1 MISSI
6 QWIPKGAANPRPK
19 RFELSK
25 REMGYVEGDG
35 DRPSFPPS
43 TMDDDNSENK
53 DGVITDRD
61 ETNSDDGS
69 STKKK
74 LTATEIIAS
83 RLIDPSSLSSDL
95 RMDEYS
101 DDDDEDENNDGI
113 KGNKGASAAVLGK
126 LLIGQ
131 DDLVPNEDGSI
142 DEDDIDVDE
151 EIVSMEDGEAGDGNY
166 DSDDD
171 SDDDENFDNLEDI
184 PDTREFVPTNLEGM
198 ESMNLGG
205 GGGGGGGQSGIEHE
219 ERPEDDD
226 SDSDDDGGSDVE
238 DTNIRS
244 DDALIVIAKA
254 EEVRIYLRRFV
265 IISWC
270 RWTVQYRMRYLSEF
284 YL

>member
-1 MISSI
+1 M
-6 QWIPKGAANPRPK
+6 
-19 RFELSK
+19 
-25 REMGYVEGDG
+25 
-35 DRPSFPPS
+35 
-43 TMDDDNSENK
+43 
-53 DGVITDRD
+53 
-61 ETNSDDGS
+61 
-69 STKKK
+69 
-74 LTATEIIAS
+74 
-83 RLIDPSSLSSDL
+83 
-95 RMDEYS
+95 
-101 DDDDEDENNDGI
+101 GI

-126 LLIGQ
+126 ILIGQ
-131 DDLVPNEDGSI
+131 DDLVPNEGGSI
-142 DEDDIDVDE
+142 DEDDIDVDVDE
-151 EIVSMEDGEAGDGNY
+151 EIVSMEDGEAGDGND

-254 EEVRIYLRRFV
+254 EEDFASLEIHVYEEKSGNLYV
-265 IISWC
+265 HHDLPLPTYPLC
-270 RWTVQYRMRYLSEF
+270 L
-284 YL
+284 